1 MKPFT
6 PSQAISHTPRA
17 MRARST
23 LSLADQQG
31 QRVACLDGQVWI
43 TLQDD
48 VRDVVLE
55 AGDCFVIDRPGLTL
69 VFALGDAILTVGPPV
84 AGEPCQ
90 TC

>member
-6 PSQAISHTPRA
+6 PIQALAHIPRA
-17 MRARST
+17 MRARTT
-23 LSLADQQG
+23 LQLTDQQG

-48 VRDVVLE
+48 ARDVVLE
-55 AGDCFVIDRPGLTL
+55 AGDCFVIDRQGLTL
-69 VFALGDAILTVGPPV
+69 VFALRDAILTVSPPI
-84 AGEPCQ
+84 AGETCQ

>member
-6 PSQAISHTPRA
+6 PTQEISRTPRA
-17 MRARST
+17 LRERTT
-23 LSLADQQG
+23 LPLVDQRG
-31 QRVACLDGQVWI
+31 QRIACLDGQVWI

-55 AGDCFVIDRPGLTL
+55 AGQCLDIDREGLTL
-69 VFALGDAILTVGPPV
+69 VFALSDAILTVSAPV
-84 AGEPCQ
+84 AGEACQ